1 MKNAH
6 SVFRTAV
13 ATTALGL
20 GLALATTAPVHADQ
34 DDILE
39 ARQVARMA
47 NLIDPDRAME
57 IALAEKPGVMTD
69 FDLDHERKG
78 WIYEIEIVDAQGVE
92 WEIELEGVTGKVI
105 KVKRDWF

>member
-1 MKNAH
+1 MKNANP
-6 SVFRTAV
+6 VFRSTVAAAV
-13 ATTALGL
+13 LGL
-20 GLALATTAPVHADQ
+20 GLALPAALPAHADQ

-39 ARQVARMA
+39 ARQIARMA

-78 WIYEIEIVDAQGVE
+78 WVYEIEIVDAQGVE
-92 WEIELEGVTGKVI
+92 WEIKLDGVTGKVVKI
-105 KVKRDWF
+105 KRDWF